1 MAKFIIDSN
10 VVNETHPILGNVYM
24 YANGEG
30 HTDNALVLWL
40 DMCIDGRKKFGCTV
54 VPDSVD
60 MFTYDGERVTSVW
73 DLVRA

>member
-1 MAKFIIDSN
+1 MVNFVIDTN
-10 VVNETHPILGNVYM
+10 LVEEVRPLLGNVYI

-54 VPDSVD
+54 VPDSVNL
-60 MFTYDGERVTSVW
+60 FTYDGDIITDVW